1 MELRLPT
8 WEGEAPAESRL
19 RRSVALPK
27 QNPNDRN
34 IHAIAT
40 LAPPSSFHVMSVG
53 LDRPSGRENSGLL
66 PNLGMARKISKLM
79 SRFLPGFRLV
89 HQANPFLRQLCA
101 VLGPKTAVF
110 V

>member
-1 MELRLPT
+1 M

-40 LAPPSSFHVMSVG
+40 LAPPRRTLVSYFTSSIFTQRFSVAEMI
-53 LDRPSGRENSGLL
+53 D
-66 PNLGMARKISKLM
+66 ASKT
-79 SRFLPGFRLV
+79 RCV
-89 HQANPFLRQLCA
+89 
-101 VLGPKTAVF
+101 
-110 V
+110 